1 MVQWGDVP
9 VADQNGIILSY
20 TVTYIAL
27 PFGSLQTEVVNAP
40 VRQLILTGLNE
51 YTNYNITVFAS
62 TAKGD
67 GNVSTPTIVVT
78 DEDSKFSLI
87 IQLQAF
93 IPLYI
98 DQKSVFNQFPLSN
111 HTFFNFIYLI
121 LVLRTKRSSI

>member
-40 VRQLILTGLNE
+40 ARHAMPTGLHK
-51 YTNYNITVFAS
+51 YTIYSITVFAS

-67 GNVSTPTIVVT
+67 GNVSTPIMVVT
-78 DEDSKFSLI
+78 DEDSKISLI

-98 DQKSVFNQFPLSN
+98 DQKSVFNQF
-111 HTFFNFIYLI
+111 
-121 LVLRTKRSSI
+121 SIVQLYVF

>member
-9 VADQNGIILSY
+9 AADQNGIILSY

-27 PFGSLQTEVVNAP
+27 PFGSQQTKVVNAP

-51 YTNYNITVFAS
+51 YTNYNITAFAS

-67 GNVSTPTIVVT
+67 GNVSTPIIIVT

-98 DQKSVFNQFPLSN
+98 DQKSVFNQF
-111 HTFFNFIYLI
+111 
-121 LVLRTKRSSI
+121 SIVQLYVF

>member
-1 MVQWGDVP
+1 MVHWGDIP
-9 VADQNGIILSY
+9 VADENGIILSY

-51 YTNYNITVFAS
+51 YTKYNITVFAS

-67 GNVSTPTIVVT
+67 GNVSTPIIVVT

-98 DQKSVFNQFPLSN
+98 DQKSVFNQFPCPIIR
-111 HTFFNFIYLI
+111 FFNFIYLI
-121 LVLRTKRSSI
+121 LVLRAKRSSI

>member
-67 GNVSTPTIVVT
+67 GNVSTPIIVVT

-87 IQLQAF
+87 IFNCKLLFLSISIKKVCSISFYCPIIRFLNSF
-93 IPLYI
+93 I
-98 DQKSVFNQFPLSN
+98 
-111 HTFFNFIYLI
+111 
-121 LVLRTKRSSI
+121 